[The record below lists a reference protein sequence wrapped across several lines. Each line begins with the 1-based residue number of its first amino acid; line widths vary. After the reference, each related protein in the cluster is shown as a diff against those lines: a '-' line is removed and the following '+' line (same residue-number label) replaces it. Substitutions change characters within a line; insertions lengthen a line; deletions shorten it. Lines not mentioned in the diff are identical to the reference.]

1 MNLRV
6 RAERIYI
13 VAALV
18 TAGLGLQVAISGGI
32 VLGSATQQLIL
43 VWLMVV
49 AVAAVAATG
58 AVWAGRGPRAGTG
71 DVMIPAGRIPVLG
84 VPLDIVVPTLLAA
97 GFALFVQLFQS
108 GILQGAMVILAGFVF
123 GGVLWAQAHARHAA
137 GPRFAL
143 AQTALN
149 VIAHLT
155 AFLLFSVIYGLK
167 LRSMLSA
174 PAVGVVTALLLFE
187 LLSRDAAWH
196 KAMGL
201 PIESRRTTVGW
212 LALAGGLAAG
222 ELAWGLNYWA
232 ALSTLIGG
240 AFLLVVFYILH
251 GLASNYVDRKL
262 SRQVILEY
270 SAVGAIAVAVVLI
283 SAFVS

>member
-43 VWLMVV
+43 VWLMVL

-71 DVMIPAGRIPVLG
+71 DVMIPAGRIPVLR

-108 GILQGAMVILAGFVF
+108 GVLQGAMVILAGFVF